1 MPPTARP
8 VAYIT
13 VAVAPTVASVWD
25 AQKLCRYASGTNKVT
40 GVETRSS
47 LGCSSRR
54 KFRESSPSNP
64 EGPQAAEEDKEAFR
78 QSMPTYGREGYK
90 L

>member
-1 MPPTARP
+1 MRA
-8 VAYIT
+8 
-13 VAVAPTVASVWD
+13 
-25 AQKLCRYASGTNKVT
+25 AQKLCRYASGTNSVT